1 MPALHSIDRHRRN
14 ILLCCLVACVL
25 SGQTFLETS
34 EASSLR
40 RSAIVK
46 AVSKARPAV
55 VNIHGRK
62 EVPIEYD
69 PGRPSEANSQVNG
82 MGTGTIIDERGYIVT
97 NYHVIEG
104 VSRIRVTLAD
114 DRTTVAELVAR
125 DPATDLAVIKISHDA
140 TLPVI
145 SIGTSEDLMPGETV
159 VAVGNAYGYEH
170 TVTQGIVSALH
181 RSVQV
186 SDYQSYSDLIQT
198 DASINP
204 GSSGGPL
211 LNIDG
216 EMIGMNVA
224 VRVGAQGIGF
234 AIPVNDVV
242 EVAAA
247 LMAEKHVSG
256 VTHGA
261 TLKTRYD
268 ASTSELVIKSVRA
281 GGPAAKA
288 GLQADDVLLE
298 VDDRSISRRLDF
310 ERALLG
316 RQPGEELAL
325 RVRRDAEVVDLT
337 LVLGEGSGRNSTVT
351 DQAWEQIGM
360 DVVPIEPQTFRR
372 YRTRYRGGLKITS
385 VRPDSPASKHGI
397 QRGDILLGL
406 HKWETVSLDNISYI
420 LNSAEFK
427 ATQPFRFYILR
438 GKDTLYGSMTTA
450 SN

>member
-1 MPALHSIDRHRRN
+1 MLALSSIGRHHRN
-14 ILLCCLVACVL
+14 VLLYCFAAFVL
-25 SGQTFLETS
+25 SAYGPTGTIA
-34 EASSLR
+34 ASSLR

-46 AVSKARPAV
+46 AVAKARPAV

-62 EVPIEYD
+62 ELPVEYD
-69 PGRPSEANSQVNG
+69 PGRASEAGSQVNG

-114 DRTTVAELVAR
+114 ETTTVAQLVAR
-125 DPATDLAVIKISHDA
+125 DPRTDLAVIKISEDA
-140 TLPVI
+140 PLPVI

-186 SDYQSYSDLIQT
+186 SDYQSYKDLIQT

-234 AIPVNDVV
+234 AIPVNEVV

-247 LMAEKHVSG
+247 LMGEGQVSG

-261 TLKTRYD
+261 TLKTEYTP
-268 ASTSELVIKSVRA
+268 SSSQVLTESVRDDS
-281 GGPAAKA
+281 PAEKA
-288 GLQADDVLLE
+288 GLKSGDVVLS
-298 VDDRSISRRLDF
+298 VDDHSISRRLDF
-310 ERALLG
+310 ERALL
-316 RQPGEELAL
+316 RRKVGEELAME
-325 RVRRDAEVVDLT
+325 VRRDDQVLELS
-337 LVLGEGSGRNSTVT
+337 LVLGKGSGGDTPVT
-351 DQAWEQIGM
+351 DQAWEQIGLDLM
-360 DVVPIEPQTFRR
+360 PIESKTFHR

-385 VRPDSPASKHGI
+385 VRADSPAYKHGI

-406 HKWETVSLDNISYI
+406 HKWETVSLDNIAYI
-420 LNSAEFK
+420 LNNAEFK
-427 ATQPFRFYILR
+427 SAQPFRFYILR
-438 GKDTLYGSMTTA
+438 GKDTLYGSMKTG
-450 SN
+450 SD